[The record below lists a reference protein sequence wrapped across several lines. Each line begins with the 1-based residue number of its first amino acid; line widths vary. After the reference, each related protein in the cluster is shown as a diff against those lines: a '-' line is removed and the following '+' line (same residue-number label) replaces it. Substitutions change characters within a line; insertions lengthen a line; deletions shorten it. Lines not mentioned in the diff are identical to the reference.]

1 MTKYP
6 VIIGRAENIDIVDIA
21 LGVPA
26 KIDSG
31 AFRSS
36 IHASDIKVSKKKG
49 EQTLTCNLLGH
60 PCSPVKRPFETT
72 NFSSLPIKNS
82 TGDVETRYEVTL
94 KIKIGP
100 KIFKTSFSL
109 SDRSNNVYP
118 ILVGRKALK
127 SRFVI
132 DVNSSSVNRLELKKL
147 KGITSPEDD
156 EDLE

>member
-1 MTKYP
+1 MSKYP

-36 IHASDIKVSKKKG
+36 IHASDIVVSKKKG
-49 EQTLTCNLLGH
+49 TETLSCNLLGH

-72 NFSSLPIKNS
+72 SFSSLPIKNS

-127 SRFVI
+127 SRFLV
-132 DVNSSSVNRLELKKL
+132 DVNNSSVSRLELKKL
-147 KGITSPEDD
+147 KGVTTPEDE